1 MEKTMRDIPKIV
13 KPPDMKEQQ
22 KVKYDFEF
30 SCKTCFH
37 SYAQEIRPGTI
48 GRVCQHSPPNFQLVQ
63 MPGGMGAQL
72 VPRMVPDEYFCHQ
85 HVPVNFVT
93 RENIKVPV

>member
-1 MEKTMRDIPKIV
+1 MEKTTRDIPKIV

-22 KVKYDFEF
+22 KQKWVFEFPF
-30 SCKTCFH
+30 SCKNCFH

-48 GRVCQHSPPNFQLVQ
+48 GLICQHSPPNFQLVQ
-63 MPGGMGAQL
+63 MPGGMGAQM

-85 HVPVNFVT
+85 HKSV
-93 RENIKVPV
+93 